1 MTATVIEVTQRRAL
15 LASGVGV
22 CPRNVQ
28 HNLELEQGRASGD
41 GIGALTRVRLNGRA
55 ARPRLKR
62 LLGLPL
68 RHDEVAIF
76 PLDRPQQLKAQ
87 EAGLIVDGVC
97 TIREPLLQLRTGV
110 RRDLD
115 CVDLHHGHAAK
126 VTACELPSY
135 AHRVLCMTSDGTGT
149 DVGRLDRFFELSTR
163 GSTLT
168 SEIRGGVVTFIAMA
182 YIVVLNPIILSD
194 AQDVDGNSLGFAQV
208 SAATSLAAGVMT
220 ILFGLIARLPFA
232 FAAGLGINSFLATTV
247 VGSLTWPEAMG
258 LVVINGVIIVVLAAT
273 GLRTLIF
280 DAVPMQLKLAITAG
294 IGAFILF
301 IGLVDAGFIGSTGVP
316 SPPVGLGAGG
326 TGSIST
332 VPTLVFV
339 FTLLLT
345 GVLVVRQVRGAHLHR
360 AGDGHRRRGRHRGH
374 LASRVGGRAS
384 RRVEP
389 FGAAL
394 SGSPFALPD
403 LSLVGAFS
411 LDSFGRIGVLAAVML
426 VFTLV
431 FANFFDAMGTFTGL
445 SREVGVA
452 DERGTFPRLR
462 LALIV
467 EGAGAV
473 VGGATSSSSNT
484 VFIESAAGIQEGAR
498 TGLANIVTG
507 LLFLAAMFVTP
518 LASIVP
524 TEVAAA
530 ALVVV
535 GVMMFSHLRD
545 VDLSEFSVAV
555 PVVLTVAVMP
565 LSLTRSPTE
574 SESVSSHGL
583 SSARPRGR
591 RGRSVRCS
599 GSPPRAS

>member
-1 MTATVIEVTQRRAL
+1 MTR
-15 LASGVGV
+15 
-22 CPRNVQ
+22 
-28 HNLELEQGRASGD
+28 
-41 GIGALTRVRLNGRA
+41 
-55 ARPRLKR
+55 
-62 LLGLPL
+62 
-68 RHDEVAIF
+68 
-76 PLDRPQQLKAQ
+76 
-87 EAGLIVDGVC
+87 
-97 TIREPLLQLRTGV
+97 
-110 RRDLD
+110 
-115 CVDLHHGHAAK
+115 
-126 VTACELPSY
+126 
-135 AHRVLCMTSDGTGT
+135 
-149 DVGRLDRFFELSTR
+149 GRLDAFFELTAR
-163 GSTLT
+163 GSTPT
-168 SEIRGGVVTFIAMA
+168 AEIRGGVVTFIAMA

-194 AQDVDGNSLGFAQV
+194 AHDVDGHTLNFAQV

-220 ILFGLIARLPFA
+220 VLFGLIARLPFA

-258 LVVINGVIIVVLAAT
+258 LVVINGIIIVVLAAT

-301 IGLVDAGFIGSTGVP
+301 IGLVDAGFIGSTGLP
-316 SPPVGLGAGG
+316 SPPVGLGANGA
-326 TGSIST
+326 GSIST

-345 GVLVVRQVRGAHLHR
+345 CILVVRHVRGAIFIGLVAGTVLAVAIEAIWHLGSSVDHP
-360 AGDGHRRRGRHRGH
+360 
-374 LASRVGGRAS
+374 GGWS
-384 RRVEP
+384 LSVP
-389 FGAAL
+389 TL
-394 SGSPFALPD
+394 SGSPFAMPD

-445 SREVGVA
+445 SREVNVA
-452 DERGTFPRLR
+452 DDRGTFPRLR
-462 LALIV
+462 SALIV

-473 VGGATSSSSNT
+473 VGGVTSSSSTT
-484 VFIESAAGIQEGAR
+484 VFLESAAGIQEGAR
-498 TGLANIVTG
+498 TGLANLVTG
-507 LLFLAAMFVTP
+507 LLFFAAMFVTP

-524 TEVAAA
+524 TEVAAS

-565 LSLTRSPTE
+565 LSFSIANGIGIGFIAWVVVQSAAGKFRDVSPLLWIAATGFLVYFARAWIE
-574 SESVSSHGL
+574 SLIGM
-583 SSARPRGR
+583 
-591 RGRSVRCS
+591 
-599 GSPPRAS
+599 